1 MKEQLLRIENK
12 VDNLSNQVSGL
23 YAQIN
28 HPANNLTDKDKAEI
42 ISCVMEI
49 KFILE
54 NGLDEG
60 YEAVNSATING
71 FSYDND
77 DDLYKDFKKI
87 QNLDLKLEALWK
99 S

>member
-1 MKEQLLRIENK
+1 MSKIELTKE
-12 VDNLSNQVSGL
+12 
-23 YAQIN
+23 
-28 HPANNLTDKDKAEI
+28 DKQEI

-60 YEAVNSATING
+60 YETVNSATING

>member
-1 MKEQLLRIENK
+1 MEKIELTKE
-12 VDNLSNQVSGL
+12 
-23 YAQIN
+23 
-28 HPANNLTDKDKAEI
+28 DKQEI

-71 FSYDND
+71 FS
-77 DDLYKDFKKI
+77 
-87 QNLDLKLEALWK
+87 
-99 S
+99 

>member
-1 MKEQLLRIENK
+1 MEKIELTKE
-12 VDNLSNQVSGL
+12 
-23 YAQIN
+23 
-28 HPANNLTDKDKAEI
+28 DKQEI

-54 NGLDEG
+54 NGLDHG
-60 YEAVNSATING
+60 YEEVNSATING

>member
-1 MKEQLLRIENK
+1 MEKIELTKE
-12 VDNLSNQVSGL
+12 
-23 YAQIN
+23 
-28 HPANNLTDKDKAEI
+28 DKQEI

-71 FSYDND
+71 FSYEND

-87 QNLDLKLEALWK
+87 QKLDLKLETLWR

>member
-1 MKEQLLRIENK
+1 MAKIELTKEDR
-12 VDNLSNQVSGL
+12 
-23 YAQIN
+23 
-28 HPANNLTDKDKAEI
+28 AEI
-42 ISCVMEI
+42 MSCVMEI

-71 FSYDND
+71 FSYEND

-87 QNLDLKLEALWK
+87 EKLYLKLEVLWK